1 MNYILK
7 DENAV
12 YYECGFSC
20 DNVVFL
26 KLGSEAFFITDSRY
40 DTEAKQYI
48 KDAEVII
55 TQRRDM
61 FPKVRELIKN
71 AKIKELIFNPREWSL
86 HDYGEFI
93 KDINDVDFKQVQNFS
108 QEKRIIKT
116 EDELNILRKASRLGA
131 EAFDNF
137 AKYLNEH
144 GLGVSEQKLHYEA
157 ENIFKN
163 GGELGL
169 SFSPIF
175 AIMKNAAK
183 CHALPSLDD
192 RLALGDLVLFDAGV
206 MYQRYCSDRTRT
218 AQFDQNIGFSKTQS
232 FTDAKQQKIY
242 DIVLKSQEAGIKK
255 ARAGVKACEV
265 DLACREVIEKAGYG
279 EFFIHSTG
287 HGVGLDIHELPV
299 ISNTSETVLEEGM
312 VFTVEPGIYFP
323 NEFGVRIED
332 TLNVTNAGAE
342 VIGK

>member
-40 DTEAKQYI
+40 DTEAKEYI
-48 KDAEVII
+48 KNAEVII
-55 TQRRDM
+55 TERRDM
-61 FPKVRELIKN
+61 FPKVKELIKS
-71 AKIKELIFNPREWSL
+71 AKIKELTFNPREWSL
-86 HDYGEFI
+86 HEYNEFTNELDTI
-93 KDINDVDFKQVQNFS
+93 EFKQVHNFS

-116 EDELNILRKASRLGA
+116 DDELEILRKASELGA
-131 EAFDNF
+131 KAFDDF
-137 AKYLNEH
+137 AKYLNNY
-144 GLGVSEQKLHYEA
+144 GLGVSEQRLHYEA
-157 ENIFKN
+157 ENILKN

-175 AIMKNAAK
+175 AIMDNAAK
-183 CHALPSLDD
+183 CHALPTLDTK
-192 RLALGDLVLFDAGV
+192 LNLGNLVLFDAGV
-206 MYQRYCSDRTRT
+206 MYKRYCSDRTRT
-218 AQFDQNIGFSKTQS
+218 AEFNQNMGFSKVQS
-232 FTDAKQQKIY
+232 FSDAKQQKIY
-242 DIVLKSQEAGIKK
+242 DTVLKSQEAGIKK

-299 ISNTSETVLEEGM
+299 ISKTSETILEEGM
-312 VFTVEPGIYFP
+312 VFTVEPGIYLP

-332 TLNVTNAGAE
+332 TLIVTNSNAE

>member
-48 KDAEVII
+48 KNAEVII
-55 TQRRDM
+55 TERRDM

-86 HDYGEFI
+86 YEYSEFT
-93 KDINDVDFKQVQNFS
+93 KDLDTVDFKEVHNFS
-108 QEKRIIKT
+108 QEQRIIKT
-116 EDELNILRKASRLGA
+116 DDELNILRKASEYGA
-131 EAFDNF
+131 KAFDNF
-137 AKYLNEH
+137 AKFLNEQ
-144 GLGVSEQKLHYEA
+144 GLGVAEQRLHYEA

-175 AIMKNAAK
+175 AIMSNAAK
-183 CHALPSLDD
+183 CHSLPSGEDKLS
-192 RLALGDLVLFDAGV
+192 LGDLVLFDAGV
-206 MYQRYCSDRTRT
+206 MFKRYCSDRTRT
-218 AQFDQNIGFSKTQS
+218 AEFNKNLGFSKTQK
-232 FTDAKQQKIY
+232 FTNAKQQKIY
-242 DIVLKSQEAGIKK
+242 DTVLKAQEAGIKK

-299 ISNTSETVLEEGM
+299 ISKTSETILEEGM
-312 VFTVEPGIYFP
+312 VFTVEPGIYLP

-332 TLNVTNAGAE
+332 TVILTNSDAE

>member
-7 DENAV
+7 DESAV

-40 DTEAKQYI
+40 DTEANQYI
-48 KDAEVII
+48 QNAEVII
-55 TQRRDM
+55 TERRDM
-61 FPKVRELIKN
+61 FPKVRELIKTS
-71 AKIKELIFNPREWSL
+71 KIKELIFNPREWSL
-86 HDYGEFI
+86 HEYSEFTKEI
-93 KDINDVDFKQVQNFS
+93 DTVNFKQVHNFS
-108 QEKRIIKT
+108 QEQRIIKSN
-116 EDELNILRKASRLGA
+116 DELDILRKASEYGA
-131 EAFDNF
+131 KAFDNF
-137 AKYLNEH
+137 AKFLNQE
-144 GLGVSEQKLHYEA
+144 GLGVTEQRLHYEA

-163 GGELGL
+163 EGELGL

-175 AIMKNAAK
+175 GIMSNAAK
-183 CHALPSLDD
+183 CHALPSEKDKLT
-192 RLALGDLVLFDAGV
+192 LGDLVLFDAGV
-206 MYQRYCSDRTRT
+206 MYKRYCSDRTRT
-218 AQFDQNIGFSKTQS
+218 AEFDTNLDFSKNQK

-242 DIVLKSQEAGIKK
+242 DTVLKSQEAGIKK
-255 ARAGVKACEV
+255 ARSGVKACEV

-287 HGVGLDIHELPV
+287 HGVGLDIHELPI
-299 ISNTSETVLEEGM
+299 ISSSSETILEEGM
-312 VFTVEPGIYFP
+312 VFTVEPGIYLP

-332 TLNVTNAGAE
+332 TLVITNSSPE

>member
-12 YYECGFSC
+12 YHECGFSC

-40 DTEAKQYI
+40 DTEAKEYI
-48 KDAEVII
+48 KNAEVII
-55 TQRRDM
+55 SERRDM
-61 FPKVRELIKN
+61 YPKVRELIKN
-71 AKIKELIFNPREWSL
+71 AKIKELVFNPREWSL
-86 HDYGEFI
+86 HEYSEFT
-93 KDINDVDFKQVQNFS
+93 KDVNDVEFKQVHNFS

-116 EDELNILRKASRLGA
+116 EDELDILRKASELGA
-131 EAFDNF
+131 KAFDNF
-137 AKYLNEH
+137 AKYLNEY
-144 GLGVSEQKLHYEA
+144 GLGVSEQRLHYEA

-163 GGELGL
+163 DGELGL

-175 AIMKNAAK
+175 AITQNAAK
-183 CHALPSLDD
+183 CHALPTTEDKLNLD
-192 RLALGDLVLFDAGV
+192 DLVLFDAGV
-206 MYQRYCSDRTRT
+206 IYKRYCSDRTRT
-218 AQFDQNIGFSKTQS
+218 AQYNQNIGFSKTQN

-242 DIVLKSQEAGIKK
+242 DTVLKSQEAGIKK
-255 ARAGVKACEV
+255 ARAGVKAKEV

-299 ISNTSETVLEEGM
+299 ISNTSETILEEGM
-312 VFTVEPGIYFP
+312 VFTIEPGIYFP

-332 TLNVTNAGAE
+332 TVVMTNTNVE

>member
-40 DTEAKQYI
+40 DTEAKEYI
-48 KDAEVII
+48 KNAEVII
-55 TQRRDM
+55 TERRDM
-61 FPKVRELIKN
+61 FPSVRELIKK
-71 AKIKELIFNPREWSL
+71 AKIKELVFNPREWSL
-86 HDYGEFI
+86 HEYSEFS
-93 KDINDVDFKQVQNFS
+93 KELDIVEFKQVHNFS

-116 EDELNILRKASRLGA
+116 ANELDILREASKLGA
-131 EAFDNF
+131 QAFDNF

-144 GLGVSEQKLHYEA
+144 GLGVSEQRLHYEA

-175 AIMKNAAK
+175 AIMDNAAK
-183 CHALPSLDD
+183 CHALPTVDTKLSF
-192 RLALGDLVLFDAGV
+192 GNLVLFDAGV
-206 MYQRYCSDRTRT
+206 MYKKYCSDRTRT
-218 AQFDQNIGFSKTQS
+218 AEFNQNMDFSKEQS
-232 FTDAKQQKIY
+232 FSDVKQQKIY
-242 DIVLKSQEAGIKK
+242 DTVLKAQEAGIKK
-255 ARAGVKACEV
+255 AKTGVKACEV

-299 ISNTSETVLEEGM
+299 ISRTSETILEEGM
-312 VFTVEPGIYFP
+312 VFTVEPGIYLP

-332 TLNVTNAGAE
+332 TVIVTNTGVE
-342 VIGK
+342 VIAK